1 MTPQLADKVTT
12 LKEQQFLLP
21 GYYTW
26 EEFEKIEA
34 LTASPSLRITY
45 LDGYI
50 QFMTLGE
57 EHEMLKKAIAILLEA
72 YFF

>member
-34 LTASPSLRITY
+34 LTTWPQFKDKLTWMDIYSL
-45 LDGYI
+45 
-50 QFMTLGE
+50 
-57 EHEMLKKAIAILLEA
+57 
-72 YFF
+72 